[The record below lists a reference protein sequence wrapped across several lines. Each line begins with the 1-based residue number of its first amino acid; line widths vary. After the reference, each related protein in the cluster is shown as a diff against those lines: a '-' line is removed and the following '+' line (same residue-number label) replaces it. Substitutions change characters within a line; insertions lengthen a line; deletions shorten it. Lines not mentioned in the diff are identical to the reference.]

1 MAKEVI
7 KKGGKR
13 EPFRAEKVKGA
24 IRGACKDVH
33 LPAKRTKAVVAKVSA
48 PVLKFARSRKTVR
61 TSVLRAKSL
70 AGLRKVEPKAAKA
83 WLRYEKQRRARR
95 ARARRRR

>member
-7 KKGGKR
+7 KRGGKR
-13 EPFRAEKVKGA
+13 EKFSAAKVKSA
-24 IRGACKDVH
+24 IRGACKDIH
-33 LPAKRTKAVVAKVSA
+33 LPAKRTKTVVNKVSA
-48 PVLKFARSRKTVR
+48 PVLKFARGRKTVR

-70 AGLRKVEPKAAKA
+70 AALRKVEPKAAKA
-83 WLRYEKQRRARR
+83 WLKYEKIRRARR